1 MGGEVKIRL
10 YIDQSLPQASVALG
24 PEQTHY
30 LRHVL
35 RQEPGQ
41 AVALFNGRDGE
52 WEARIEGF
60 GRERSTLSVGRQ
72 RRAQGEAP
80 DLWLVFAPIKRARL
94 DYVIEKA
101 TELGV
106 GTLQPVL
113 TQRTIVERV
122 KPERW
127 RAIAIEAAE
136 QCGRL
141 TVPAILPPRP
151 WAGLWEDWPASR
163 RALVCDPRAKEP
175 IAAALTRL
183 GPAGPWAV
191 VTGPEGGFTEAELD
205 GLDRLPF
212 VNRVGLG
219 PRVLRADTAGLA
231 AVAILQ
237 ALTEDRPSTASPPTL
252 SPG

>member
-10 YIDQSLPQASVALG
+10 HIDQPLPRPAVELG

-52 WEARIEGF
+52 WEARIEAF
-60 GRERSTLSVGRQ
+60 GRERCTLSVGRQ
-72 RRAQGEAP
+72 RRAQTAEP

-94 DYVIEKA
+94 DTAIEKA

-141 TVPAILPPRP
+141 SVPAILPPLP
-151 WAGLWEDWPASR
+151 WARLWEEWPAPR
-163 RALVCDPRAKEP
+163 RALVCDPRTDEP
-175 IAAALTRL
+175 IAAALARL

-191 VTGPEGGFTEAELD
+191 VTGPEGGFAEAELD
-205 GLDRLPF
+205 AISQLPF

-231 AVAILQ
+231 AIAILQ
-237 ALTEDRPSTASPPTL
+237 ALTEDRPSMASPPTL
-252 SPG
+252 PPG

>member
-1 MGGEVKIRL
+1 MAGEIKIRL
-10 YIDQSLPQASVALG
+10 YVDQALPSPAVALG

-52 WEARIEGF
+52 WEARIESY
-60 GRERSTLSVGRQ
+60 GRERCTLSLGHQ
-72 RRAQGEAP
+72 RRVQGAAP

-127 RAIAIEAAE
+127 RSIAIEAAE

-141 TVPAILPPRP
+141 SVPAILPPCS
-151 WAGLWEDWPASR
+151 WAALWESWPAER
-163 RALVCDPRAKEP
+163 RALLCDPRAPEP
-175 IAAALTRL
+175 IAAALARP

-231 AVAILQ
+231 ALAILQ
-237 ALTEDRPSTASPPTL
+237 ALTEDRPSMASPPTL
-252 SPG
+252 PPG